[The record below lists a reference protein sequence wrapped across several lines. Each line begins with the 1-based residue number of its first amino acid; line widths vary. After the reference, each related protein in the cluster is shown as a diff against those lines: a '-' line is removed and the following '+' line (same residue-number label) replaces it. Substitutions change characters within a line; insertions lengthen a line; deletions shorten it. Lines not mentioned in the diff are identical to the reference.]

1 MLHCP
6 PPPPS
11 ESLPSLRKTLNHC
24 RAADHAY
31 IAAAAAPAASSNHGG
46 GLGGGCWKVCV
57 NVDNDT
63 RCEELTFRIEAGVN
77 VAGMKKILMREKG
90 YPVELQR
97 WIFGGYVLDDKLV
110 VGSHDGGP
118 ERPWFLGD
126 SGRKLCNVL
135 IMPTG
140 RAEVVSA
147 DAGRESPRE
156 AAEEPPGMR
165 YTAAV
170 AVADAD
176 GELLPPSPHCLL
188 CLCIAFLRIHIIIM
202 MVDSE
207 L

>member
-1 MLHCP
+1 M
-6 PPPPS
+6 
-11 ESLPSLRKTLNHC
+11 
-24 RAADHAY
+24 
-31 IAAAAAPAASSNHGG
+31 
-46 GLGGGCWKVCV
+46 CV

-156 AAEEPPGMR
+156 AAEEDRKRESGCETDKTDKYDPR
-165 YTAAV
+165 AAAAADAAAAAAV